1 MTLFTTVDPRPI
13 HFMGIAGAGMSG
25 LALLAKEQAVAIT
38 GCDNDPTGAADL
50 AANGVEI
57 WRGHDPGHVAG
68 ARAVVVTAA
77 VPGDHPELKR
87 ARALGV
93 PVVRRA
99 DALSQ
104 AVAGGTVV
112 AVAGT
117 HDKTT
122 TTVMVTE
129 ALAAAGRDPTGLAGG
144 RVARWGGNARMGGR
158 DLYVVEADE
167 YDRAFLS
174 LAPAVAV
181 VNNVEADHLECYDGS
196 VAVLEQAF
204 AQFAGRARR
213 VIAGGDDAGAQRVMA
228 VVRAPVWRVGLGAD
242 ADVRITE
249 VELDEEGSTARIVLP
264 GGRALAL
271 RLRVPGLHNV
281 RNAAAALA
289 VAHELGA
296 DLERALAAL
305 AEFTGVG
312 RRFERV
318 GEARGVTVV
327 DDYAHH
333 PTEVQATLAAARQ
346 AFPRR
351 RVIAVFQPHLF
362 SRTVLHGDALG
373 RALAAADV
381 VVVAPIYGARE
392 EPLPGVSA
400 ALVARGAARAGA
412 TTVAGRER
420 ATLTERVAQTVQSGD
435 VGFTPGAGDRTRGG
449 PGPRAGV
456 LGDPRLLA
464 ARVRGLAGVGEA
476 RVVRRLPAV
485 LSVELREVEPAAL
498 VPAPR
503 GSGRGLVAVDAA
515 GRLLPFDPARSG
527 LDLPIAASADSGVVG
542 VLALIQSV
550 DPALFQTIT
559 GARGFARGGVLL
571 EIGPRRVLVGRD
583 AGPEVIRAVVLVA
596 QDLAAKGRAY
606 VELDARFAGQVVVR
620 RRATASGGGEVGGG
634 RGGTGGT

>member
-25 LALLAKEQAVAIT
+25 LALLARQQGIAIT
-38 GCDNDPTGAADL
+38 GCDNDPSGAADL
-50 AANGVEI
+50 AANGVKI
-57 WRGHDPGHVAG
+57 WRGHDPGHLAG
-68 ARAVVVTAA
+68 ARALVVTAA

-117 HDKTT
+117 HGKTT

-196 VAVLEQAF
+196 VAALEQAF
-204 AQFAGRARR
+204 AQFAGGARR
-213 VIAGGDDAGAQRVMA
+213 VISGGDDPGAQRVMTA
-228 VVRAPVWRVGLGAD
+228 VRAPVWRVGLGAD

-249 VELDEEGSTARIVLP
+249 LELDERGSTARIELP
-264 GGRALAL
+264 GRGGMGALTL

-289 VAHELGA
+289 VAQELGA

-305 AEFTGVG
+305 ADFTGVG

-351 RVIAVFQPHLF
+351 RVVAVFQPHLF

-412 TTVAGRER
+412 TTVAVRER
-420 ATLTERVAQTVQSGD
+420 AGLTERVAETVQAGD
-435 VGFTPGAGDRTRGG
+435 VVFTLGAGDITRVG
-449 PGPRAGV
+449 PE
-456 LGDPRLLA
+456 LLA
-464 ARVRGLAGVGEA
+464 
-476 RVVRRLPAV
+476 RL
-485 LSVELREVEPAAL
+485 
-498 VPAPR
+498 
-503 GSGRGLVAVDAA
+503 G
-515 GRLLPFDPARSG
+515 
-527 LDLPIAASADSGVVG
+527 
-542 VLALIQSV
+542 
-550 DPALFQTIT
+550 T
-559 GARGFARGGVLL
+559 G
-571 EIGPRRVLVGRD
+571 D
-583 AGPEVIRAVVLVA
+583 
-596 QDLAAKGRAY
+596 
-606 VELDARFAGQVVVR
+606 
-620 RRATASGGGEVGGG
+620 GG
-634 RGGTGGT
+634 RGTGA

>member
-1 MTLFTTVDPRPI
+1 
-13 HFMGIAGAGMSG
+13 
-25 LALLAKEQAVAIT
+25 
-38 GCDNDPTGAADL
+38 
-50 AANGVEI
+50 
-57 WRGHDPGHVAG
+57 
-68 ARAVVVTAA
+68 
-77 VPGDHPELKR
+77 
-87 ARALGV
+87 GV

-117 HDKTT
+117 HGKTT

-196 VAVLEQAF
+196 VAALEQAF

-213 VIAGGDDAGAQRVMA
+213 VVAGGDDAGALRVVSA
-228 VVRAPVWRVGLGAD
+228 VRAPVWRVGLGAD
-242 ADVRITE
+242 ADVRIADAQ
-249 VELDEEGSTARIVLP
+249 LDEQGSRARIELP
-264 GGRALAL
+264 GGGALAL

-289 VAHELGA
+289 VVHELGA

-318 GEARGVTVV
+318 GEVGGVMVV

-351 RVIAVFQPHLF
+351 RVVAVFQPHLF
-362 SRTVLHGDALG
+362 SRTALHGDALG
-373 RALAAADV
+373 RALAAAEV
-381 VVVAPIYGARE
+381 VVVGAVAGARGR
-392 EPLPGVSA
+392 PLRGVVAAVGAGGGLLVLSWLGAPFVLRRLAMFRVRQIELVGVRNLAPDAVIA
-400 ALVARGAARAGA
+400 ALR
-412 TTVAGRER
+412 
-420 ATLTERVAQTVQSGD
+420 L
-435 VGFTPGAGDRTRGG
+435 
-449 PGPRAGV
+449 GPRASV
-456 LGDPRLLA
+456 FGDTRLLA
-464 ARVRGLAGVGEA
+464 DRVRGLAGVAEA

-498 VPAPR
+498 VVSPR
-503 GSGRGLVAVDAA
+503 GSGRGLVAGDAA
-515 GRLLPFDPARSG
+515 GGPLPFDPARSG
-527 LDLPIAASADSGVVG
+527 LDLPIAASGDSGVVA

-559 GARGFARGGVLL
+559 GARTFTRGGVLL
-571 EIGPRRVLVGRD
+571 EIGPHRVLVGRD
-583 AGPEVIRAVVLVA
+583 AGPEVIRAVVLVS
-596 QDLAAKGRAY
+596 QDLAAKRRAY

-620 RRATASGGGEVGGG
+620 RRATASGGGEGA
-634 RGGTGGT
+634 